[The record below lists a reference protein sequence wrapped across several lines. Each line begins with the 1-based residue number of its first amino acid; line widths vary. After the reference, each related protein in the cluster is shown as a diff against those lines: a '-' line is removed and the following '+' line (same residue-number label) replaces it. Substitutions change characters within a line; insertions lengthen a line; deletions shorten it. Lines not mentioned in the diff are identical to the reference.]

1 MKRLRHIE
9 ISKMFLDIAK
19 YIITIVIIGSLI
31 NEKVTFQAVLIGCWI
46 AVITF
51 ICAVLLLPKEE

>member
-1 MKRLRHIE
+1 
-9 ISKMFLDIAK
+9 MFLDIAK

-31 NEKVTFQAVLIGCWI
+31 NEQITLQTVLIGIGI